1 MTSHVPGA
9 AAAPNL
15 IVDARAL
22 HGSGIGR
29 VMRELIPRLHASAAF
44 RSTLLVGD
52 PREIEPWAR
61 AAVPGAVTLP
71 LRAARYDWRTEVG
84 WRRLSRRFPAPAVHW
99 FPHWDAP
106 LAGTT
111 AQAVVSVNDLI
122 PLDVPGAAP
131 AWKRAAMAWWL
142 DRAVRRAGAVHVPSE
157 ATAAALVRRFPGAR
171 PMVIRYGA
179 SMLAGMPL
187 ASDAA
192 PPPGVPYLLV
202 VANRKPH
209 KGLDVALRAFAS
221 LRGEWPEL
229 RLAIAG
235 ERFAHWSA
243 LRALAE
249 LLGISQALL
258 DLPPLSDA
266 GLSRWYQGA
275 FAVLLPSRAEGFGL
289 PVLEAMA
296 LGAPVISTRAGS
308 LPEVAGDAALLVD
321 AGDAPAL
328 AEAVRRLRAAPALRA
343 QLVQRGISHAA
354 TFRWDDTANAMTRL
368 LLSLPRPA

>member
-29 VMRELIPRLHASAAF
+29 VMRELIPRLHGSGAF
-44 RSTLLVGD
+44 RSTLLLGD
-52 PREIEPWAR
+52 PRELEPWAR
-61 AAVPGAVTLP
+61 AAAPGAVTLP

-84 WRRLSRRFPAPAVHW
+84 WRRLSPRFPAPAVRW

-106 LAGTT
+106 LAGVTT
-111 AQAVVSVNDLI
+111 QAVVSVNDLI
-122 PLDVPGAAP
+122 PLDVPGVAP

-142 DRAVRRAGAVHVPSE
+142 GRVVRRAGAVHVPSE
-157 ATAAALVRRFPGAR
+157 ATAGALARRIPGAR
-171 PMVIRYGA
+171 ATVIRYGA
-179 SMLAGMPL
+179 SRLDGIPA

-192 PPPGVPYLLV
+192 PPAGVPYLLV

-209 KGLDVALRAFAS
+209 KGLDAALHAFAS

-243 LRALAE
+243 LRALAGS
-249 LLGISQALL
+249 LGVAQALL
-258 DLPPLSDA
+258 DVPPLSDA
-266 GLSRWYQGA
+266 GLARWYQAA

-289 PVLEAMA
+289 PVLEAMT
-296 LGAPVISTRAGS
+296 LGVPVISTRAGS

-321 AGDAPAL
+321 AGDAVAL
-328 AEAVRRLRAAPALRA
+328 AEAVRRLRAEPALRA
-343 QLVQRGISHAA
+343 TLVERGIAHAA
-354 TFRWDDTANAMTRL
+354 TFRWDDTARAMTRL
-368 LLSLPRPA
+368 LLSLGRPA